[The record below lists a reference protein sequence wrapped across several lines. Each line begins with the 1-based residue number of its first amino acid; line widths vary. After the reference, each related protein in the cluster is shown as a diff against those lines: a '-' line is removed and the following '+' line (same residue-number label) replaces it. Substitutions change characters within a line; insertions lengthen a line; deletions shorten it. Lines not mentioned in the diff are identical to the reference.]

1 MSLSNSEPVSSIIST
16 QSPSKTS
23 ASSPS
28 ASPASSSASTS
39 ASTSASSSA
48 SSSAST
54 SASSSASSSASTSSP
69 SASVSTSVSSLSSSQ
84 VNMEK
89 EVNNFYKLKAKYN
102 EKISKI
108 KQKVKNKNTLTKK
121 DKQKEFRNIQFK
133 CVNCNR
139 PGGTLFEI
147 KKNKLSAL
155 CGASSKCDLNISID
169 KKTYYNI
176 RNEKAEVEE
185 QINVLKTDIIKTKLD
200 FLFNYIEES
209 EAIKEFSIQ
218 KEDFNLFSKGLIA
231 TKKDYIEIVDNIET
245 NTLLKETIILLHEKI
260 IQIKDLE
267 KNYIET
273 KNTQLI
279 EDIINIYKI
288 DIIPLNNK
296 IRELRY
302 SYYNI
307 VKDEKDNNIII
318 KTPYTLD
325 KLFLQNV

>member
-1 MSLSNSEPVSSIIST
+1 MSLSNSESVSSIIST
-16 QSPSKTS
+16 QSPST
-23 ASSPS
+23 
-28 ASPASSSASTS
+28 SSASESGSKT
-39 ASTSASSSA
+39 SSS
-48 SSSAST
+48 SQT
-54 SASSSASSSASTSSP
+54 PT
-69 SASVSTSVSSLSSSQ
+69 LSSSQ

-89 EVNNFYKLKAKYN
+89 EINDFYKLKAKYD

-108 KQKVKNKNTLTKK
+108 KQKIKNKNTLTKK

-139 PGGTLFEI
+139 QGGTLFEI

-176 RNEKAEVEE
+176 RNEKADVEE
-185 QINVLKTDIIKTKLD
+185 EINLLKIYIIKTKLD

-218 KEDFNLFSKGLIA
+218 KEDFNLFSKGLIS

-245 NTLLKETIILLHEKI
+245 NTLLKETIISLHEKI

-288 DIIPLNNK
+288 DIIQLNKK
-296 IRELRY
+296 IRDNRY

>member
-1 MSLSNSEPVSSIIST
+1 MSLSNSESVSSS
-16 QSPSKTS
+16 
-23 ASSPS
+23 SSPS
-28 ASPASSSASTS
+28 SRRSLKTP
-39 ASTSASSSA
+39 
-48 SSSAST
+48 
-54 SASSSASSSASTSSP
+54 P
-69 SASVSTSVSSLSSSQ
+69 SSLSSSQ
-84 VNMEK
+84 LNMEK
-89 EVNNFYKLKAKYN
+89 EINDFYKLKAKYD
-102 EKISKI
+102 EKILKI
-108 KQKVKNKNTLTKK
+108 KQKIKNKNTLTKK
-121 DKQKEFRNIQFK
+121 DKQKEFRNTQFK

-139 PGGTLFEI
+139 QGGTLFEI
-147 KKNKLSAL
+147 KKNKLNAL
-155 CGASSKCDLNISID
+155 CGANNKCDLNISID

-176 RNEKAEVEE
+176 RNEKSEVEE

-245 NTLLKETIILLHEKI
+245 NTLLKETIISLHEKI

-288 DIIPLNNK
+288 DIIPLNKK
-296 IRELRY
+296 IRELKY

>member
-1 MSLSNSEPVSSIIST
+1 MSLSNSESVSSIIST
-16 QSPSKTS
+16 QS
-23 ASSPS
+23 AS
-28 ASPASSSASTS
+28 SPASSSASSSVSESASTS
-39 ASTSASSSA
+39 ASTSASA
-48 SSSAST
+48 SST
-54 SASSSASSSASTSSP
+54 SESGSKT
-69 SASVSTSVSSLSSSQ
+69 SSSQ

-89 EVNNFYKLKAKYN
+89 EVNDFYKLKAKYN

-288 DIIPLNNK
+288 DIIPLNKK
-296 IRELRY
+296 IRQLKY

>member
-1 MSLSNSEPVSSIIST
+1 MSLSNSESVSSS
-16 QSPSKTS
+16 
-23 ASSPS
+23 SSPS
-28 ASPASSSASTS
+28 STPSSTRSLKTSP
-39 ASTSASSSA
+39 
-48 SSSAST
+48 
-54 SASSSASSSASTSSP
+54 
-69 SASVSTSVSSLSSSQ
+69 SSLSSSQ
-84 VNMEK
+84 LNMEK
-89 EVNNFYKLKAKYN
+89 EINDFYKLKAKYD
-102 EKISKI
+102 EKILKI
-108 KQKVKNKNTLTKK
+108 KQKIKNKNTLTKK
-121 DKQKEFRNIQFK
+121 DKQKEFRNTQFK

-139 PGGTLFEI
+139 QGGTLFEI

-155 CGASSKCDLNISID
+155 CGANNKCDLNISID

-176 RNEKAEVEE
+176 RNKKSEDEEK
-185 QINVLKTDIIKTKLD
+185 INIKKTDIIKTKLD
-200 FLFNYIEES
+200 FLFNYIQES

-218 KEDFNLFSKGLIA
+218 KEDFNLFSKGLIS

-245 NTLLKETIILLHEKI
+245 NTLLKETIISLHEKI

-288 DIIPLNNK
+288 DIIPLNKK
-296 IRELRY
+296 IRELKY

-325 KLFLQNV
+325 KLFLQNI

>member
-1 MSLSNSEPVSSIIST
+1 MSLSNSESVSSIIST
-16 QSPSKTS
+16 QSPST
-23 ASSPS
+23 
-28 ASPASSSASTS
+28 SSASTTAS
-39 ASTSASSSA
+39 ASESGSKTSSS
-48 SSSAST
+48 SQT
-54 SASSSASSSASTSSP
+54 PT
-69 SASVSTSVSSLSSSQ
+69 LSSSQ

-89 EVNNFYKLKAKYN
+89 EINDFYKLKAKYD

-108 KQKVKNKNTLTKK
+108 KQKIKNKNTLTKK

-155 CGASSKCDLNISID
+155 CGASNKCDLNISID

-176 RNEKAEVEE
+176 RNEKADVEE
-185 QINVLKTDIIKTKLD
+185 EINLLKIYIIKTKLD

-218 KEDFNLFSKGLIA
+218 KEDFNLFSKGLIS

-245 NTLLKETIILLHEKI
+245 NTLLKETIISLHEKI

-288 DIIPLNNK
+288 DIIPLNKK
-296 IRELRY
+296 IRELKY

>member
-1 MSLSNSEPVSSIIST
+1 MSLSNSESVSSIIST
-16 QSPSKTS
+16 QSPST
-23 ASSPS
+23 
-28 ASPASSSASTS
+28 SSASTS
-39 ASTSASSSA
+39 ASTSASSSPSETGSKT
-48 SSSAST
+48 SSSSQT
-54 SASSSASSSASTSSP
+54 PT
-69 SASVSTSVSSLSSSQ
+69 LSSSQ

-89 EVNNFYKLKAKYN
+89 EINDFYKLKAKYD

-108 KQKVKNKNTLTKK
+108 KQKIKNKNTLTKK

-176 RNEKAEVEE
+176 RNEKADVEE
-185 QINVLKTDIIKTKLD
+185 EINLLKIYIIKTKLD

-218 KEDFNLFSKGLIA
+218 KEDFNLFSKGLIS

-245 NTLLKETIILLHEKI
+245 NTLLKETIISLHEKI

-288 DIIPLNNK
+288 DIIPLNKK
-296 IRELRY
+296 IRELKY

>member
-1 MSLSNSEPVSSIIST
+1 MSLSNSESVSSSST
-16 QSPSKTS
+16 PSSTRSLKTS
-23 ASSPS
+23 P
-28 ASPASSSASTS
+28 
-39 ASTSASSSA
+39 
-48 SSSAST
+48 
-54 SASSSASSSASTSSP
+54 
-69 SASVSTSVSSLSSSQ
+69 SSLSSSQ
-84 VNMEK
+84 LNMEK
-89 EVNNFYKLKAKYN
+89 EINDFYKLKAKYD
-102 EKISKI
+102 EKILKI
-108 KQKVKNKNTLTKK
+108 KQKIKNKNTLTKK
-121 DKQKEFRNIQFK
+121 DKQKEFRNTQFK

-139 PGGTLFEI
+139 QGGTLFEI

-176 RNEKAEVEE
+176 RNEKADVEE
-185 QINVLKTDIIKTKLD
+185 EINLLKIYIIKTKLD

-218 KEDFNLFSKGLIA
+218 KEDFNLFSKGLIS

-245 NTLLKETIILLHEKI
+245 NTLLKETIISLHEKI

-288 DIIPLNNK
+288 DIIQLNKK
-296 IRELRY
+296 IRDNRY

-325 KLFLQNV
+325 KLFLQNI

>member
-1 MSLSNSEPVSSIIST
+1 MSLSNSESVSSIIST
-16 QSPSKTS
+16 QSPST
-23 ASSPS
+23 
-28 ASPASSSASTS
+28 SSASESGSKT
-39 ASTSASSSA
+39 SSS
-48 SSSAST
+48 SQT
-54 SASSSASSSASTSSP
+54 PTF
-69 SASVSTSVSSLSSSQ
+69 SSSQ

-89 EVNNFYKLKAKYN
+89 EINDFYKLKAKYD

-108 KQKVKNKNTLTKK
+108 KQKIKNKNTLTKK

-139 PGGTLFEI
+139 QGGTLFEI

-176 RNEKAEVEE
+176 RNEKADVEE
-185 QINVLKTDIIKTKLD
+185 EINLLKIYIIKTKLD

-218 KEDFNLFSKGLIA
+218 KEDFNLFSKGLIS

-245 NTLLKETIILLHEKI
+245 NTLLKETIISLHEKI

-288 DIIPLNNK
+288 DIIPLNKK
-296 IRELRY
+296 IRELKY

>member
-1 MSLSNSEPVSSIIST
+1 MSLSNSESVSSIIST
-16 QSPSKTS
+16 QSPST
-23 ASSPS
+23 
-28 ASPASSSASTS
+28 SSASETVS
-39 ASTSASSSA
+39 KTSSS
-48 SSSAST
+48 SQT
-54 SASSSASSSASTSSP
+54 PT
-69 SASVSTSVSSLSSSQ
+69 LSSSQ

-89 EVNNFYKLKAKYN
+89 EINDFYKLKAKYD

-108 KQKVKNKNTLTKK
+108 KQKIKNKNTLTKK

-176 RNEKAEVEE
+176 RNEKADVEE
-185 QINVLKTDIIKTKLD
+185 EINLLKIYIIKTKLD

-218 KEDFNLFSKGLIA
+218 KEDFNLFSKGLIS

-245 NTLLKETIILLHEKI
+245 NTLLKETIISLHEKI

-288 DIIPLNNK
+288 DIIPLNKK
-296 IRELRY
+296 IRELKY

>member
-1 MSLSNSEPVSSIIST
+1 MSLSNSESVSSIIST
-16 QSPSKTS
+16 QSPST
-23 ASSPS
+23 
-28 ASPASSSASTS
+28 SSASESGSKT
-39 ASTSASSSA
+39 SSS
-48 SSSAST
+48 SQT
-54 SASSSASSSASTSSP
+54 PT
-69 SASVSTSVSSLSSSQ
+69 LSSSQ

-89 EVNNFYKLKAKYN
+89 EINDFYKLKAKYD

-108 KQKVKNKNTLTKK
+108 KQKIKNKNTLTKK

-176 RNEKAEVEE
+176 RNEKADVEE
-185 QINVLKTDIIKTKLD
+185 EINLLKIYIIKTKLD

-218 KEDFNLFSKGLIA
+218 KEDFNLFSKGLIS

-245 NTLLKETIILLHEKI
+245 NTLLKETIISLHEKI

-288 DIIPLNNK
+288 DIIPLNKK
-296 IRELRY
+296 IRELKY

>member
-1 MSLSNSEPVSSIIST
+1 MSLSNSESVSS
-16 QSPSKTS
+16 QSASASESGSKTS
-23 ASSPS
+23 
-28 ASPASSSASTS
+28 SSSQTP
-39 ASTSASSSA
+39 T
-48 SSSAST
+48 
-54 SASSSASSSASTSSP
+54 
-69 SASVSTSVSSLSSSQ
+69 LSSSQ

-89 EVNNFYKLKAKYN
+89 EINDFYKLKAKYD

-108 KQKVKNKNTLTKK
+108 KQKIKNKNTLTKK

-139 PGGTLFEI
+139 QGGTLFEI

-176 RNEKAEVEE
+176 RNEKADVEE
-185 QINVLKTDIIKTKLD
+185 EINLLKIYIIKTKLD

-218 KEDFNLFSKGLIA
+218 KEDFNLFSKGLIS

-245 NTLLKETIILLHEKI
+245 NTLLKETIISLHEKI

-288 DIIPLNNK
+288 DIIQLNKK
-296 IRELRY
+296 IRDNRY

-325 KLFLQNV
+325 KLFLQNI

>member
-1 MSLSNSEPVSSIIST
+1 
-16 QSPSKTS
+16 
-23 ASSPS
+23 
-28 ASPASSSASTS
+28 
-39 ASTSASSSA
+39 
-48 SSSAST
+48 
-54 SASSSASSSASTSSP
+54 
-69 SASVSTSVSSLSSSQ
+69 
-84 VNMEK
+84 MEK
-89 EVNNFYKLKAKYN
+89 EINDFYKLKAKYD

-108 KQKVKNKNTLTKK
+108 KQKIKNKNTLTKK

-176 RNEKAEVEE
+176 RNEKADVEE
-185 QINVLKTDIIKTKLD
+185 EINLLKIYIIKTKLD

-218 KEDFNLFSKGLIA
+218 KEDFNIWSNGLIVV
-231 TKKDYIEIVDNIET
+231 KKDYIEIVDNIET
-245 NTLLKETIILLHEKI
+245 NSLLKETIISLHEKI

-288 DIIPLNNK
+288 DIIPLNKK
-296 IRELRY
+296 IRELKY

-325 KLFLQNV
+325 KLFLQND

>member
-1 MSLSNSEPVSSIIST
+1 MSLSNSESVSSS
-16 QSPSKTS
+16 
-23 ASSPS
+23 SSPS
-28 ASPASSSASTS
+28 SRRSLKTP
-39 ASTSASSSA
+39 
-48 SSSAST
+48 
-54 SASSSASSSASTSSP
+54 P
-69 SASVSTSVSSLSSSQ
+69 SSLSSSQ
-84 VNMEK
+84 LNMEK
-89 EVNNFYKLKAKYN
+89 EINDFYKLKAKYD
-102 EKISKI
+102 EKILKI
-108 KQKVKNKNTLTKK
+108 KQKIKNKNTLTKK
-121 DKQKEFRNIQFK
+121 DKQKEFRNTQFK

-139 PGGTLFEI
+139 QGGTLFEI
-147 KKNKLSAL
+147 KKNKLNAL
-155 CGASSKCDLNISID
+155 CGANNKCDLNISID

-176 RNEKAEVEE
+176 RNEKSEVEE

-245 NTLLKETIILLHEKI
+245 NTLLKETIISLHEKI

-288 DIIPLNNK
+288 DIIQLNKK

-302 SYYNI
+302 IYYYI

-325 KLFLQNV
+325 KLFLQNI

>member
-1 MSLSNSEPVSSIIST
+1 MSLSNSESVSSS
-16 QSPSKTS
+16 
-23 ASSPS
+23 SSPS
-28 ASPASSSASTS
+28 SRRSLKTP
-39 ASTSASSSA
+39 
-48 SSSAST
+48 
-54 SASSSASSSASTSSP
+54 P
-69 SASVSTSVSSLSSSQ
+69 SSLSSSQ
-84 VNMEK
+84 LNMEK
-89 EVNNFYKLKAKYN
+89 EINDFYKLKAKYD
-102 EKISKI
+102 EKILKI
-108 KQKVKNKNTLTKK
+108 KQKIKNKNTLTKK
-121 DKQKEFRNIQFK
+121 DKQKEFRNTQFK

-139 PGGTLFEI
+139 QGGTLFEI
-147 KKNKLSAL
+147 KKNKLTAL

-176 RNEKAEVEE
+176 RNEKSEVEE

-245 NTLLKETIILLHEKI
+245 NTLLKETIISLHEKI

-288 DIIPLNNK
+288 DIIQLNKK

-325 KLFLQNV
+325 KLFLQNI

>member
-16 QSPSKTS
+16 QSPST
-23 ASSPS
+23 
-28 ASPASSSASTS
+28 SSA
-39 ASTSASSSA
+39 
-48 SSSAST
+48 
-54 SASSSASSSASTSSP
+54 
-69 SASVSTSVSSLSSSQ
+69 STSVSSLSSSQ

-89 EVNNFYKLKAKYN
+89 EVNDFYKLKAKYN

-218 KEDFNLFSKGLIA
+218 KEDYNIFSKGLIA

-288 DIIPLNNK
+288 DIIPLNKK
-296 IRELRY
+296 IRELKY